1 MAARGSLPARD
12 ETVRMTASRG
22 ASRSGGGRD
31 SLSRDSLSRD
41 GLGRDASR
49 RDETDRDARDSLPGR
64 ESPGRDSTSP
74 GTQGRGSR
82 SLTGQD
88 AARVSGRDG
97 RAADRGWDEFG
108 SGSREDR
115 GRNSGPHRRVAGTRD
130 YEDEDKDFDGPDFE
144 ASDFDS
150 GGHRLDDQE
159 ERITRTRGR
168 SGKDR
173 SPGATRDEA
182 PTGQQDKERRGNTG
196 PNARPDSRKGPSGSG
211 KREEPLPDVKP
222 RAGRSKRDD
231 DGEWP
236 STEWDEL
243 SDVDYWAELASE
255 KPLTTT
261 LQAVAPA
268 ERPERDR
275 PERDRPDARDTDAGS
290 KRAERRETSDRRDAS
305 DRRGSSDRRDSRDAA
320 DRRSGTERAGT
331 ERRPGI
337 ERREDA
343 DQRDSAD
350 RRESGA
356 ERRAKPLAPAARSS
370 RPAQDRAFSAAA
382 SGTAEAGY
390 GSRGD
395 TYGPAEQRRP
405 AASGSDAL
413 RTAPAARAAAGAAR
427 PLDDDPLTSPS
438 FPRITDDGRSY
449 RRGRGEAVSGARS
462 PSGQFGNGDEDYG
475 ALPPALP
482 LASTDSQATA
492 AYARPARGTAEY
504 AAAPAEPYQPQNT
517 PAESRHLGGASASYP
532 PPSVPDGGYLPPG
545 GLSYHRE
552 PASGGYQVS
561 QPAPDYRQELS
572 APAAYGTHERPAYN
586 YPTGQEDSRYPAAPV
601 TSGYAAASL
610 PSYPGGPADQPGY
623 TDYSAAAGQGSPAPA
638 PASGYSYAQEPAVN
652 YQQYQVPGP
661 ADASMPY
668 SSHDVLPGYSPTQYT
683 AQYEPTG
690 YPAPGYEPEDGY
702 PADPYAV
709 DPYGYPGYGT
719 GQLSGHFPADQPRLP
734 DQERDAPNWQAQS
747 WDDQLPQGSRLPD
760 DPA

>member
-1 MAARGSLPARD
+1 VAARGSLPARD

-22 ASRSGGGRD
+22 PSRSGSRDLPGRD
-31 SLSRDSLSRD
+31 GFSRD

-74 GTQGRGSR
+74 GTERRAGRP
-82 SLTGQD
+82 LAGQD
-88 AARVSGRDG
+88 AARSGGRDD

-130 YEDEDKDFDGPDFE
+130 YEDEDKDFDSPDFE
-144 ASDFDS
+144 ARDFDS
-150 GGHRLDDQE
+150 GSHRLDDLE
-159 ERITRTRGR
+159 ERGARSRGR

-173 SPGATRDEA
+173 SAAASRDDA
-182 PTGQQDKERRGNTG
+182 PAGPQDKERRGNTG
-196 PNARPDSRKGPSGSG
+196 PNARPDSRKGLSGSG
-211 KREEPLPDVKP
+211 KREDSLPDVKP
-222 RAGRSKRDD
+222 RASRSKRDD

-261 LQAVAPA
+261 VQAVTPA

-275 PERDRPDARDTDAGS
+275 SERDRSDARDTDAGS
-290 KRAERRETSDRRDAS
+290 KRAERREAPDRRDTSDRRDTG
-305 DRRGSSDRRDSRDAA
+305 DRRGSGDRRDSRDAA
-320 DRRSGTERAGT
+320 DRRAGTERAGT
-331 ERRPGI
+331 ERRPGG

-343 DQRDSAD
+343 DQRDGAD

-356 ERRAKPLAPAARSS
+356 ERRAKPPAPAARIS
-370 RPAQDRAFSAAA
+370 RPAQDRAFPAAV
-382 SGTAEAGY
+382 SGAAEAGY
-390 GSRGD
+390 GGRGE
-395 TYGPAEQRRP
+395 TYGPAEPRRP
-405 AASGSDAL
+405 AAPAGESL
-413 RTAPAARAAAGAAR
+413 RAAPAARAGAAR

-462 PSGQFGNGDEDYG
+462 PNGQFGDESYG
-475 ALPPALP
+475 ALPPVLP
-482 LASTDSQATA
+482 LATTDSQATA
-492 AYARPARGTAEY
+492 SYARPARGTAEY
-504 AAAPAEPYQPQNT
+504 AAAPAEPYQPQKT
-517 PAESRHLGGASASYP
+517 PAEIRQAGAVSASYP

-545 GLSYHRE
+545 GLSYLRE
-552 PASGGYQVS
+552 PVSGGYQVS
-561 QPAPDYRQELS
+561 QPAQDYRQELS
-572 APAAYGTHERPAYN
+572 APAGYGTHERPAHS
-586 YPTGQEDSRYPAAPV
+586 YPAGQEEGGYPVAPV

-610 PSYPGGPADQPGY
+610 PSYPAGPAHQPGY
-623 TDYSAAAGQGSPAPA
+623 PDYIAGGSRDSAAPE
-638 PASGYSYAQEPAVN
+638 PASGYSYAQEPAVT

-683 AQYEPTG
+683 AQYEPAG
-690 YPAPGYEPEDGY
+690 YPASGYEPEGGY

-719 GQLSGHFPADQPRLP
+719 GQ
-734 DQERDAPNWQAQS
+734 
-747 WDDQLPQGSRLPD
+747 
-760 DPA
+760 